1 MASCQP
7 STVKNKYFKV
17 RNSILIRLELSIIM
31 TKKRPTM
38 REQLLTTHAYKVGW
52 LIALCELLVVL
63 ILPLFKLMYLS
74 VGVLS
79 FHLLSLMD
87 LFTTYFQR
95 KHINFILSLLLG
107 LLVALIIC
115 AILFFYITWTSGN
128 MFFVK

>member
-1 MASCQP
+1 
-7 STVKNKYFKV
+7 
-17 RNSILIRLELSIIM
+17 
-31 TKKRPTM
+31 M

-79 FHLLSLMD
+79 FHLLSLLD
-87 LFTTYFQR
+87 LFATFFQR
-95 KHINFILSLLLG
+95 KHINFIPSLLLG

-115 AILFFYITWTSGN
+115 VILFFYIIWTSGN